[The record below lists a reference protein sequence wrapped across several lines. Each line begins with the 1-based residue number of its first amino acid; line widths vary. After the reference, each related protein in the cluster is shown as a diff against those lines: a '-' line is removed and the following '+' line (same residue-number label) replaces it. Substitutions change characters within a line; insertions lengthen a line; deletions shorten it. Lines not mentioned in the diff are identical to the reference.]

1 MCGYVNYRD
10 PRLQPPEGDEEKT
23 PAECYMTCAHA
34 KACKRIFERE
44 TGELLDAVLEL
55 ACDLCDEWEG

>member
-1 MCGYVNYRD
+1 MCGYTSYND
-10 PRLQPPEGDEEKT
+10 SRLQPPEDDEMT

-44 TGELLDAVLEL
+44 TGELYDAALEL
-55 ACDLCDEWEG
+55 ACDLCDQWEEA